1 MYYLIGFVYE
11 AIRSMT
17 VKRKLLICGLF
28 AVLAAG
34 CAGNKDL
41 LATSII
47 EADGMNRAAKAEGI
61 HSSTAVQAEK
71 DLSLAK
77 QLSENG
83 KTDEAY
89 DAAERSRLG
98 YRLAFAEKEAK
109 DAALADSSASKELL
123 GDMESQKLY
132 ESILDNESK
141 GKETVK

>member
-1 MYYLIGFVYE
+1 M
-11 AIRSMT
+11 
-17 VKRKLLICGLF
+17 KRKLLICGLL

-47 EADGMNRAAKAEGI
+47 EADGMKLTGNRISFAAKAEGI

-71 DLSLAK
+71 DLALAK